1 MSIPRL
7 AIERPVT
14 MFMISGVIILLGGI
28 SLTRLPVDL
37 MPDTQV
43 PTITVRVSYQG
54 VGPLEMEE
62 LVTRPIEQA
71 VSAVAGLERV
81 DATSS
86 EGNANLRLNFAWGTD
101 LSEAADEVRTRLDRV
116 RGRLPEDA
124 DPPTV
129 FKFDSN
135 AMPIMGIGVQGNFD
149 PVTLREIAQNDL
161 SPRLERV
168 AGVAAVTINGG
179 LRRQIHVDL
188 SREKIQALNLSPDRV
203 VQILRTEN
211 QNLPLGEINDADRTL
226 LLRSP
231 GQFKSI
237 DEIKSI
243 VVVSRDGVPV
253 YLRDIAEVSD
263 STEDRRSFMRI
274 WDIAAGEPEPI
285 NGIRMQVSKQSG
297 TNTIQ
302 VADGVKKEVDK
313 INAEIQGMKLQLLD
327 DQSRFIRRAIG
338 SVQEHAFLGGLLVII
353 IIYLFLRDLKSTA
366 IICTSIP
373 VSVIGTFALLYFGGY
388 TLNTLTFGGLA
399 LGIGM
404 IVDAAIVVLENTYRH
419 LEMGKDR
426 MTAAIDGSEEVW
438 SAILASTLTHI
449 AVFVPMLFLTGVSSI
464 MFGQL
469 AAVVSFS
476 LAMSLLVAVTIVPVL
491 CSRLLDPPHVIHGK
505 SGAMAG
511 FNRTIDGWLNKLD
524 EFYARML
531 HRALAHRP
539 TVFAIGFAMFAVAV
553 ILLPRIGFEFQ
564 PQTDEGEVT
573 VDIELAQGSRIE
585 RTEAVAIALEQK
597 IKDAVPEAVMLI
609 AQANGGGGGGG
620 GFGGGNTSRANI
632 NVRLKPRDERERTN
646 DQIAMQL
653 RRELSGMPGV
663 IVRARPSGGQQN
675 MMRGMGGGGGDGRL
689 SIEILGHD
697 LQTSTQIAQ
706 DLKVLLDSTPGIAD
720 SRLQQQEGRP
730 ELSVRVDRDK
740 AALLGLTVTGVANT
754 IRTNVAGT
762 QAAMFRD
769 AGNEYPIVV
778 RLRQSDREEVS
789 EVGDVLLSSA
799 SGQVVPAKN
808 VMVIDR
814 GTGPQSIERKN
825 QERVQRVNAETEVT
839 LSEAVKNVQARLGEI
854 KVPKD
859 FAVGFGNEVE
869 EQNRSFREL
878 QLVLI
883 LAIVLV
889 YTVMASQYESLR
901 DPFIIIFSIPLAAI
915 GVVGA
920 LMLTGTPFSMQA
932 YIGVIMLAGIVVSNA
947 ILLVD
952 YTNTLRHRD
961 RMDIRKAI
969 EVAGRHRLRPILM
982 TSLCT
987 ALGLVPMSLGIGEGA
1002 ELQAPLARVVIG
1014 GLLTSTLITLVFVP
1028 AMYTLFE
1035 EGWSGLRKKGPAAPP
1050 AAPEAAH

>member
-1 MSIPRL
+1 
-7 AIERPVT
+7 
-14 MFMISGVIILLGGI
+14 MFMISMVIILLGAI

-37 MPDTQV
+37 MPDTQM
-43 PTITVRVSYQG
+43 PTITVRVNYSG

-71 VSAVAGLERV
+71 VSAVAGLDRV
-81 DATSS
+81 DSTSS
-86 EGNANLRLNFAWGTD
+86 EGNANIRLNFAWGTD

-129 FKFDSN
+129 FKFDST
-135 AMPIMGIGVQGNFD
+135 AMPIMGIGVEGDFD

-179 LRRQIHVDL
+179 LRRQIRVDL
-188 SREKIQALNLSPDRV
+188 SREKITALNLSPDRV

-211 QNLPLGEINDADRTL
+211 QNIPLGEVNDADRTL

-231 GQFKSI
+231 GQFTNI
-237 DEIKSI
+237 EEIRNI
-243 VVVSRDGVPV
+243 VVMTRDGVPV
-253 YLRDIAEVSD
+253 YMRDIAEVRD
-263 STEDRRSFMRI
+263 TTEDRRSFMRI
-274 WDIAAGEPEPI
+274 NGV
-285 NGIRMQVSKQSG
+285 NGIRMQVTKQSG

-302 VADGVKKEVDK
+302 IAEGVKKEVER
-313 INAEIQGMKLQLLD
+313 INSEVDGLRLQVLD
-327 DQSRFIRRAIG
+327 DQSRFIERAIG
-338 SVQEHAFLGGLLVII
+338 SVQEHAMIGGILVIA
-353 IIYLFLRDLKSTA
+353 IIYLFLRDFKSTM

-491 CSRLLDPPHVIHGK
+491 CSRYLDPPHVTHAKQGM
-505 SGAMAG
+505 MAS
-511 FNRTIDGWLNKLD
+511 FNRMVDDWLNRLD
-524 EFYARML
+524 GFYARML
-531 HRALAHRP
+531 HLALAHRP
-539 TVFAIGFAMFAVAV
+539 TVFATGFVLFAAALV
-553 ILLPRIGFEFQ
+553 LMRGIGFEFQ
-564 PQTDEGEVT
+564 PQTDEGEVR
-573 VDIELAQGSRIE
+573 VDVELAVGSRIE
-585 RTEAVAIALEQK
+585 RTEAVIIGLEERIRQL
-597 IKDAVPEAVMLI
+597 VPEAVRLI
-609 AQANGGGGGGG
+609 GQANGGGGGG
-620 GFGGGNTSRANI
+620 GFGGGSTHRG
-632 NVRLKPRDERERTN
+632 NVDILLVPRDQRDRTN
-646 DQIAMQL
+646 DQIAMML
-653 RRELSGMPGV
+653 RRELSGIPGV
-663 IVRARPSGGQQN
+663 IVRARPSGGQNN
-675 MMRGMGGGGGDGRL
+675 MMRMGGGGDGRL

-697 LQTSTQIAQ
+697 LETSKNIAQ
-706 DLKVLLDSTPGIAD
+706 DLKTLLDTTPGIAD
-720 SRLQQQEGRP
+720 TRLQREEGRP
-730 ELSVRVDRDK
+730 ELAVRVDRDK

-778 RLRQSDREEVS
+778 RLREADREEVA
-789 EVGDVLLSSA
+789 EVGDVLLSTPA
-799 SGQVVPAKN
+799 GQVLPAKN

-814 GTGPQSIERKN
+814 GTGPVSIERKN

-839 LSEAVKNVQARLGEI
+839 LSEAVKAVQARLNEVQ
-854 KVPKD
+854 VPRD

-869 EQNRSFREL
+869 EQARSFREL
-878 QLVLI
+878 QLVLV

-920 LMLTGTPFSMQA
+920 LMLTKTPFSMQA

-952 YTNTLRHRD
+952 YTNTLRKRD
-961 RMDIRKAI
+961 GMELRAAI
-969 EVAGRHRLRPILM
+969 ELAGRHRLRPILM

-987 ALGLVPMSLGIGEGA
+987 ALGLVPMALGIGEGA

-1014 GLLTSTLITLVFVP
+1014 GLLTSTMITLVFVP

-1035 EGWSGLRKKGPAAPP
+1035 EGWRGIFRKGPAAPV
-1050 AAPEAAH
+1050 APEAAH